1 MKDYKKYFIISASP
15 EEVYIA
21 ITNPLTIKMWTDQEA
36 QMSTIANT
44 EFSIMDESIIGK
56 NIEFIEN
63 KKVVQEWYFGDTE
76 IASIVTIKI
85 HAHGDGNS
93 SSVELKHSNIPDEAY
108 DDIVEGWNSAYFG
121 SLQDFFS

>member
-63 KKVVQEWYFGDTE
+63 K
-76 IASIVTIKI
+76 SISK
-85 HAHGDGNS
+85 AERPG
-93 SSVELKHSNIPDEAY
+93 K
-108 DDIVEGWNSAYFG
+108 
-121 SLQDFFS
+121 FFVSPP